1 MRSAEGR
8 VEEGRAKLFS
18 VWQEECKPRGGVV
31 VEVMAAHYRRTGLAH
46 HSTSKPAVLLHD
58 LFDNSE
64 ISVINFLLLLQ
75 GFVDIESG
83 NLLEMW
89 PDIGHVRSDDEDS
102 RVSVHKKLLKVIRSL
117 EK

>member
-1 MRSAEGR
+1 M
-8 VEEGRAKLFS
+8 EEGRAKLFS

-46 HSTSKPAVLLHD
+46 HSKPAVLLHD
-58 LFDNSE
+58 LFDSSE

-89 PDIGHVRSDDEDS
+89 PDIRHVKSDDEDS
-102 RVSVHKKLLKVIRSL
+102 RVSVHKKLFKVIRSL